1 MHHVVDAGFEKL
13 QRVLEHLE
21 TAHGDD
27 RSRRSL
33 AHRPRKTSACVEIPQ
48 KKGVDRRQI
57 RLTCRLQPVPEVAG
71 GEADRRD
78 TFANKPSNVAVR
90 DAFAIINDN
99 IHQFFA
105 PVSHSLK
112 SGRQVV

>member
-1 MHHVVDAGFEKL
+1 
-13 QRVLEHLE
+13 
-21 TAHGDD
+21 
-27 RSRRSL
+27 
-33 AHRPRKTSACVEIPQ
+33 
-48 KKGVDRRQI
+48 
-57 RLTCRLQPVPEVAG
+57 LQPVPEVTR

-78 TFANKPSNVAVR
+78 TFANQPANVAVR

-112 SGRQVV
+112 SGRQVSVMTRPGRAALLFDDIFPASDCFGCVIRR